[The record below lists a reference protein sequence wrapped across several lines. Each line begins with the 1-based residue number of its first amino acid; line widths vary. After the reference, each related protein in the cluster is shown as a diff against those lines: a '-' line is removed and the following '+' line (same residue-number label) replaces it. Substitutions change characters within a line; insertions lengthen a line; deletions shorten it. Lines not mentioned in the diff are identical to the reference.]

1 MPNSNIVPGTGD
13 VFLGLGVELLMV
25 GIATG
30 VASIS
35 DDVGTIMVV
44 FMAGL
49 FLIWLMNHVAFT
61 NTIPG
66 IFNYLQKK
74 GVAA

>member
-1 MPNSNIVPGTGD
+1 MASADNA
-13 VFLGLGVELLMV
+13 FLGLGMELLML

-35 DDVGTIMVV
+35 DDVGSIMVA

-49 FLIWLMNHVAFT
+49 FLLWLMHHTKVTGA
-61 NTIPG
+61 IPG
-66 IFNYLQKK
+66 IFQYLQKQ
-74 GVAA
+74 GTIQ

>member
-1 MPNSNIVPGTGD
+1 MASADNA
-13 VFLGLGVELLMV
+13 FLGLGMELLML

-35 DDVGTIMVV
+35 DDIGSIMVV

-49 FLIWLMNHVAFT
+49 FLLWLMHHAKVTGA
-61 NTIPG
+61 IPG
-66 IFNYLQKK
+66 IFQYLQKQ
-74 GVAA
+74 GTIQ